1 MNRFTSKSDAALA
14 TAAKTAVAVLE
25 KNPGYA
31 VPKATADAL
40 GLAGS
45 QMTTLIDAAKTA
57 RDAAAAATLA
67 KAKGREATLGALA
80 AVAAIVYSNGT
91 SDANL
96 QALGFSPRSGGSRP
110 VAPITVTG
118 LTVSVVGDG
127 ALRLEFRRTGNRAS
141 AIFQLERSLDL
152 GASWSMVTATQGTKA
167 LLTGHSPATPALFR
181 VTTKNSVGTSLPS
194 AVAGAYLGDAVLP
207 DAPVE
212 LKLAA

>member
-14 TAAKTAVAVLE
+14 TAAAAVLAQ
-25 KNPGYA
+25 KPGYD
-31 VPKATADAL
+31 VPKATIDAL
-40 GLAGS
+40 GAAGS
-45 QMTTLIDAAKTA
+45 EMTARIDAAKTA

-67 KAKGREATLGALA
+67 KAQGREGTIGALN
-80 AVAAIVYSNGT
+80 AVAAVVYSNGT
-91 SDANL
+91 SDADL

-127 ALRLEFRRTGNRAS
+127 SLRLEFRRAGNRAS
-141 AIFQLERSLDL
+141 AIFQIERSLDL
-152 GASWSMVTATQGTKA
+152 GASWSIVTATQQTKA
-167 LLTGHSPATPALFR
+167 LLTSLSPARPALFR
-181 VTTKNSVGTSLPS
+181 VTTTNSVGTSPPS
-194 AVAGAYLGDAVLP
+194 AVAGAYLGEAVLP